1 MKQPNLAEKIIMM
14 SIEGIQIGISST
26 IRTFISLIL
35 RSLFGSNAFADRG
48 QSNNISLSLY
58 DTMKIKVGRSQGSVE
73 AAAFDNNKL
82 VNLEVTSE
90 RESNVTIL
98 SSNGKAGF
106 TEAKGSPLFRGLLPN
121 DISILC
127 RYWYANKFDCIIVL

>member
-1 MKQPNLAEKIIMM
+1 MIQPNFAVKIIMM
-14 SIEGIQIGISST
+14 SIEGIQIGIAST
-26 IRTFISLIL
+26 IKTFISLIL
-35 RSLFGSNAFADRG
+35 RLLFGSNVFADRRP
-48 QSNNISLSLY
+48 SNNVSLSLY
-58 DTMKIKVGRSQGSVE
+58 NTMKIKVGRSQSSVDT
-73 AAAFDNNKL
+73 ADFDYNKL